1 MAIVVQIYATFFISI
16 FSMGFILAL
25 IQNNVFKT
33 RLEKFMW
40 QTENL
45 ENTVLKDLKIR
56 QTAKNIKGFGSEYLY
71 LGSLADINV
80 FDNFI
85 VLFRRQKF
93 IINVN
98 FNPIIIAKDAISI
111 KKQYTFGEIYKPQK
125 VFFRTTVK
133 GELTIT
139 LMDKQFKNRE
149 ILINLKKLNSEQVEQ
164 LSKLKQWC
172 E

>member
-1 MAIVVQIYATFFISI
+1 MAIVVQIYATFFLSI
-16 FSMGFILAL
+16 FAVGLIVGF

-40 QTENL
+40 QTELL

-56 QTAKNIKGFGSEYLY
+56 QSAKNIKGFGKEYLY
-71 LGSLADINV
+71 LGRAADIHV

-85 VLFRRQKF
+85 VVFRRQHF
-93 IINVN
+93 ILTVH
-98 FNPIIIAKDAISI
+98 FNPIIIAKDVISI
-111 KKQYTFGEIYKPQK
+111 KKQYTFGEMYKPEK
-125 VFFRTTVK
+125 FFLRTTVK

-139 LMDKQFKNRE
+139 LADKQFKNRE
-149 ILINLKKLNSEQVEQ
+149 ILINLKKLNSEQIEQ

-172 E
+172 N

>member
-1 MAIVVQIYATFFISI
+1 VH
-16 FSMGFILAL
+16 
-25 IQNNVFKT
+25 
-33 RLEKFMW
+33 
-40 QTENL
+40 
-45 ENTVLKDLKIR
+45 
-56 QTAKNIKGFGSEYLY
+56 
-71 LGSLADINV
+71 
-80 FDNFI
+80 
-85 VLFRRQKF
+85 
-93 IINVN
+93 
-98 FNPIIIAKDAISI
+98 FNPIIIAKDVISI